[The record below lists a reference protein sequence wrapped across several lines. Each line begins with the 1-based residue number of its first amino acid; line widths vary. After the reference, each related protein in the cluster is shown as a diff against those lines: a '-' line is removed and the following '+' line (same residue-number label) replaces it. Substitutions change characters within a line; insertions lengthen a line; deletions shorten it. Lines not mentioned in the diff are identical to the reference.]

1 MNKEKLVSR
10 RNGEV
15 AEVVKIE
22 NGIYTLLVQGN
33 QIKVKEATVKRW
45 WKKEDAKQE
54 KKENLA
60 ESKKEDKKEMK
71 KEIKKESKKESKK
84 EVKIQKKV
92 TKKEVKKENP
102 KKENSK
108 IGSSQKKII
117 RIKTS
122 FPLRSYWNFCIYG
135 RYKDLRNGISA
146 LNKDQ
151 KQELISYFLQ
161 NDKDGKHSKW
171 LKKEG
176 LIK

>member
-10 RNGEV
+10 RNGDV

-22 NGIYTLLVQGN
+22 NGVYTLLFQGK

-45 WKKEDAKQE
+45 WKKEDAKQEE

-71 KEIKKESKKESKK
+71 KEIKKEPKK
-84 EVKIQKKV
+84 EVKIQKKE
-92 TKKEVKKENP
+92 TKKEVKQEKS

-135 RYKDLRNGISA
+135 RHKDLRNGISK
-146 LNKDQ
+146 LSKDQ